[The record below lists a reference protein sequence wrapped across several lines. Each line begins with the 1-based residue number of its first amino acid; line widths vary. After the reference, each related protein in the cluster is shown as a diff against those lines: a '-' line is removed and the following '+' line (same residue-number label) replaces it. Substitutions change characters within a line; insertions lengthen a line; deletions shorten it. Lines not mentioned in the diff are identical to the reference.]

1 MTTQK
6 QKINL
11 MRETLGTK
19 MAVIKLQNVSK
30 IYGFGEATTIALD
43 SINLT
48 VAKGEF
54 IAIMGPSG
62 SGKSTLMNI
71 IGLLDKSTSGVYQ
84 LDSVNVSK
92 LGAFRQARS
101 RRDKIGFIFQN
112 ASLIPTMSV
121 LDNVALP
128 LAYKGI
134 TPVKRVE
141 RASKILDHIGLKSR
155 EYFFPN
161 QLSGGQAQ
169 RVAIARALVNH
180 PSIVLAD
187 EPTGNLDTQSSRRI
201 MELLKEIHASGNT
214 ILMVTHNPDLTR
226 YADRVILMRDGQIQY
241 DDELADG
248 EMVDLK
254 KIVDDETWAEDSLPI
269 TKKPKTKVVS
279 KKTGSKKS

>member
-1 MTTQK
+1 
-6 QKINL
+6 
-11 MRETLGTK
+11 

-43 SINLT
+43 SVSLN

-84 LDSVNVSK
+84 LDGVNVSK

-112 ASLIPTMSV
+112 ASLISTMSV

-128 LAYKGI
+128 LAYKGV
-134 TPVKRVE
+134 TPVKRIE

-254 KIVDDETWAEDSLPI
+254 KIVDDESWAEDSLPKI
-269 TKKPKTKVVS
+269 KKPKSKVGTKNAR
-279 KKTGSKKS
+279 GKKS